1 MKDYFLDFRINKDIL
16 RAVSHSVCSLPVQQQ
31 ESVTLYGNF
40 HAKTLWK
47 FISRSVS
54 YPSVGFYPCLWVSPS
69 LCCTYCHRTSLRWE
83 TEAERGRGYARDE
96 GTQCI
101 LNQTHEVG
109 KQLGAS
115 SLPSKL
121 GCSDQA
127 AHALWSQGTWP
138 NSSKA
143 SPGIP
148 EGWTKQ
154 GELCLSKGTEEMS
167 FSVDFSDTGWGGC
180 ICTQI
185 PFSSLSFN
193 SFGSCPAENF
203 SQFVH
208 SFSGMFSVFEESI
221 LSIYL
226 CPGFYFT
233 SFLLLF
239 ICCFPSNV
247 AGTG

>member
-16 RAVSHSVCSLPVQQQ
+16 RAVSHSVCSLPVQRQ

-40 HAKTLWK
+40 HAKTLWT

-115 SLPSKL
+115 SLTHKL
-121 GCSDQA
+121 GCSGQA

-180 ICTQI
+180 ICTPI
-185 PFSSLSFN
+185 PFSSL
-193 SFGSCPAENF
+193 
-203 SQFVH
+203 
-208 SFSGMFSVFEESI
+208 I
-221 LSIYL
+221 LLDHAQQKISPSLYIHFQECFQYLKSLCWVSIYVL
-226 CPGFYFT
+226 VFI
-233 SFLLLF
+233 LLLF
-239 ICCFPSNV
+239 FCCLFVVSPV
-247 AGTG
+247 M